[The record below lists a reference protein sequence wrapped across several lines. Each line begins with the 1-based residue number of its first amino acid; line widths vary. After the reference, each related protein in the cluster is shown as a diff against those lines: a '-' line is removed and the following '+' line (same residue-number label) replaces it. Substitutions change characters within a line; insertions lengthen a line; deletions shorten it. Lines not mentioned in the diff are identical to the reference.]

1 MPKTISAEFKSRR
14 DAEMAVE
21 HIVQDHGLDR
31 NAVDIGP
38 ASKENTAGT
47 EAARADVEDG
57 HIKSGTEGEPALAG
71 KVKVSVQVDDTIA
84 EKVLSSFKT
93 FNGDIS
99 A

>member
-1 MPKTISAEFKSRR
+1 MPKTISADFKSRR

-38 ASKENTAGT
+38 ASNENTAGT

-57 HIKSGTEGEPALAG
+57 HLKSATEGEPALAG
-71 KVKVSVQVDDTIA
+71 KVKVSVLVDDAIA
-84 EKVLSSFKT
+84 EKVISSFRT
-93 FNGDIS
+93 FDGDIH